1 MSFLLAQLLS
11 TAISIL
17 IFIILAQIVIHWL
30 VIFEVL
36 KVNNFQAR
44 HAVETLTRFTE
55 RLYRPIRRFI
65 PSIAGIDLSPVVV
78 IIGLQFLQTLI
89 WRVLVS

>member
-1 MSFLLAQLLS
+1 MLFLLAQIIS

-17 IFIILAQIVIHWL
+17 IFIIFAQIVIHWL

-44 HAVETLTRFTE
+44 HAVESLTRFTE
-55 RLYRPIRRFI
+55 KLYRPIRRVI
-65 PSIAGIDLSPVVV
+65 PPIAGIDLSPIFV
-78 IIGLQFLQTLI
+78 IIGLQLLQSFV
-89 WRVLVS
+89 WQVLTQ